1 MADGVELGVG
11 YVSVLPRTDKFAGE
25 FRKQMSSAG
34 GVDAAG
40 QDVGRKF
47 GGGLVAAV
55 GKFAAPLAAAFSG
68 VALTSFVK
76 DSIAATSDLSESI
89 NAVQVS
95 YGEASNGILNL
106 SKTAAQGFG
115 LSSSE
120 FNGFAVQFQS
130 FAKTIAGAD
139 GDVVGTFD
147 SIIGRAT
154 DFASV
159 MNLDVSEAA
168 TLFQS
173 GLAGETE
180 PLRRFGIDLSAA
192 SVQAYAY
199 ANGIGEAGT
208 ELTEAQ
214 KVQARYGSL
223 LEQTAKTQGDFANTS
238 DGLANRQRI
247 LGAEWENLKAKLGAA
262 FVPAATAGLAWL
274 SDEALPAIEWLS
286 NEIGPAAD
294 MVREFFGGFDSGA
307 TAGGK
312 MAEFATSVAQAWTSV
327 TSIFT
332 SGVTIVQNLWRL
344 FGANIVGYLTSA
356 FASVMQVVQG
366 AFTFVQGI
374 FNIFAGLLTGNW
386 GQLWEGIKQVLSGAW
401 AVITGL
407 VEAAWNTVQ
416 FAFSNA
422 GAILANIFG
431 GIWAGIQNL
440 AAAGAQGLVNLITG
454 LPGRLLSLGGALLNA
469 GKDLIGKFF
478 EGLGTIGSIVVD
490 LGKDIV
496 NGIIGAMNT
505 AISAVNDALPNSIGI
520 GPASIDLP
528 DNPIPKIPKLAKGGV
543 VNRPTLAIIG
553 EAGPE
558 VVLPLSSPN
567 APDWVQNG
575 PGAGSGVTQNNTF
588 SAPLDEQ
595 TYAEIAFRKLQF
607 AAAGTGGA

>member
-1 MADGVELGVG
+1 MAEGIELGVG

-25 FRKQMSSAG
+25 FRKQMAGAG
-34 GVDAAG
+34 GVDTAG
-40 QDVGRKF
+40 TDVGKKF
-47 GGGLVAAV
+47 GGSFIAAA
-55 GKFAAPLAAAFSG
+55 GKFAAPFAAAFGSIAVG
-68 VALTSFVK
+68 NFVK

-106 SKTAAQGFG
+106 SRTAARGFG

-159 MNLDVSEAA
+159 MNLDVAEAA

-192 SVQAYAY
+192 SVEAYAY
-199 ANGIGEAGT
+199 ANGIGQAGT

-214 KVQARYGSL
+214 KIQARYGSL

-238 DGLANRQRI
+238 DGLANQQRI

-286 NEIGPAAD
+286 TEIGPAAD
-294 MVREFFGGFDSGA
+294 MVRDFFGGFDSGA
-307 TAGGK
+307 AAGGK
-312 MAEFATSVAQAWTSV
+312 MSEFAASVMQAWDSV
-327 TSIFT
+327 KSIFM

-344 FGANIVGYLTSA
+344 FGDNIVVYLRSAFGAVMQIVGGVFTWLQGAFNFWAGLLSGDWSRMWDGIQQILSGAWDVIKGIFDLA
-356 FASVMQVVQG
+356 FASVIYIVQNAG
-366 AFTFVQGI
+366 TILG
-374 FNIFAGLLTGNW
+374 NIFA
-386 GQLWEGIKQVLSGAW
+386 
-401 AVITGL
+401 
-407 VEAAWNTVQ
+407 
-416 FAFSNA
+416 
-422 GAILANIFG
+422 

-440 AAAGAQGLVNLITG
+440 AAAGASALVGLITSI
-454 LPGRLLSLGGALLNA
+454 PGRLGGLAGSFLSIGKSLIQAFLDGLSQAGGFVKNFADGVWQAIKKLLNA
-469 GKDLIGKFF
+469 AIDKI
-478 EGLGTIGSIVVD
+478 
-490 LGKDIV
+490 
-496 NGIIGAMNT
+496 NG
-505 AISAVNDALPNSIGI
+505 ALEFKI
-520 GPASIDLP
+520 
-528 DNPIPKIPKLAKGGV
+528 PIPGAPDININPPNIPHLAAGGV
-543 VNRPTLAIIG
+543 INRPTLAVVG

-558 VVLPLSSPN
+558 IVLPLSSPH
-567 APDWVQNG
+567 APDWVHNG
-575 PGAGSGVTQNNTF
+575 PEGGGGPTFNTYGAEGQSARELTDQAFAAWSFAMSGSGGV
-588 SAPLDEQ
+588 
-595 TYAEIAFRKLQF
+595 
-607 AAAGTGGA
+607 G